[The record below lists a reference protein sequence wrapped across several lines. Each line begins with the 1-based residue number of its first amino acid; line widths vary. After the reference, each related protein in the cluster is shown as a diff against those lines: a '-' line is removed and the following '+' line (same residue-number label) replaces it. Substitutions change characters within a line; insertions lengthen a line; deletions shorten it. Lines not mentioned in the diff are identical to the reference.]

1 MSDPAHY
8 VTSDYYQPG
17 LLDTVASFGVVVL
30 LVLCAFIAAVVG
42 ARFVL
47 RRSRRLNPA
56 TRKALRLVGGLAK
69 PAAPLAFRRRRQSR
83 LGSRRKTEDHYKM
96 KPALAGVGPAP
107 TAAPTSTRFDSTLPQ
122 KVERPG
128 PRKRPAQELSPLPA
142 EAWPFFAEDEI
153 QAVTDVLRSGRV
165 NQWTGSKVIEFEQAY
180 TRLLRN
186 GRAIALANGSV
197 ALELA
202 LRAFQVGAGDEVI
215 VTPRSFVAS
224 AFCVRLVGATPV
236 FAEVDRD
243 SGNITAETISA
254 AITSRTKAII
264 PVHLGGWPTDMPAI
278 MALAR
283 EHGIRV
289 IEDCAQA
296 HGAEI
301 DGLPVGSFGD
311 AAAFSFCQDK
321 IISTGGEGGLVTFRD
336 DEAFEW
342 AWSFKD
348 HGKDRGR
355 ALENPSKPGF
365 RWLHDRVGTN
375 WRMTEIA
382 ATIGLRQLEK
392 LPQWQARR
400 QRNAESWAEALRSV
414 GGLRVPQP
422 ARNIT
427 HGYYK
432 FYAYVDVALSEN
444 ARLRDAILEAAT
456 AAGLRA
462 FSGSC
467 SEVYREAAFADI
479 PVEPLPVA
487 KELGESSLMF
497 EVHPTLDTMRLR
509 DRADA
514 IAQIARD
521 IIG

>member
-17 LLDTVASFGVVVL
+17 LMNNVAFFGFLVVL
-30 LVLCAFIAAVVG
+30 ILGAFIAAIIG
-42 ARFVL
+42 ARIVL
-47 RRSRRLNPA
+47 RRSKRLSPT
-56 TRKALRLVGGLAK
+56 TRKLLRVIGGLAR
-69 PAAPLAFRRRRQSR
+69 PAAPVSFRRRRQDK
-83 LGSRRKTEDHYKM
+83 LGSRRKTEDHYRM
-96 KPALAGVGPAP
+96 KPA
-107 TAAPTSTRFDSTLPQ
+107 TAAEVPVPAQAPSRASFDANIPQ
-122 KVERPG
+122 KIERPVA
-128 PRKRPAQELSPLPA
+128 RKRASQDHAPLPE
-142 EAWPFFAEDEI
+142 EAWPYYGEDEV
-153 QAVTDVLRSGRV
+153 QAVADVLRSGKV
-165 NQWTGSKVIEFEQAY
+165 NQWTGSKVFEFEQAY

-202 LRAFQVGAGDEVI
+202 LRAFRIGPGDEVI

-243 SGNITAETISA
+243 SGNITADTIA
-254 AITSRTKAII
+254 AVMTPRTKAVI
-264 PVHLGGWPTDMPAI
+264 PVHLGGWPADMPAI

-283 EHGIRV
+283 EHGALV

-296 HGAEI
+296 HGGVI

-336 DEAFEW
+336 NDAFEF

-348 HGKDRGR
+348 HGKDRTR
-355 ALENPSKPGF
+355 ALEHPTKPGF

-375 WRMTEIA
+375 WRMTEISA
-382 ATIGLRQLEK
+382 AIGLLQLEK
-392 LPQWQARR
+392 LPQWHSRR
-400 QRNAESWAEALRSV
+400 QRNADSWAEALRAV
-414 GGLRVPQP
+414 PGLRIPQP
-422 ARNIT
+422 SRNIG
-427 HGYYK
+427 HAYYK
-432 FYAYVDVALSEN
+432 LYAYVDVDPADN
-444 ARLRDAILEAAT
+444 TRLRDSILEAAG

-467 SEVYREAAFADI
+467 SEVYREAAFADMA
-479 PVEPLPVA
+479 VAPLPVA
-487 KELGESSLMF
+487 RALGESSLMF

-514 IAQIARD
+514 FSRIARD

>member
-1 MSDPAHY
+1 

-17 LLDTVASFGVVVL
+17 LMSNVGVFAFAVVLIIAIFIGVVL
-30 LVLCAFIAAVVG
+30 GSRLA
-42 ARFVL
+42 L
-47 RRSRRLNPA
+47 RRSKRLNPGV
-56 TRKALRLVGGLAK
+56 RKVLKLVSGLAK
-69 PAAPLAFRRRRQSR
+69 PAAPLSFSRGRQSK
-83 LGSRRKTEDHYKM
+83 LGRRSKSEDHYKLRPSAAEPVQ
-96 KPALAGVGPAP
+96 PASRRSVQLAARVQEVTDQPI
-107 TAAPTSTRFDSTLPQ
+107 R
-122 KVERPG
+122 
-128 PRKRPAQELSPLPA
+128 RKRISQDFAPLP
-142 EAWPFFAEDEI
+142 EESWPSYAEDEV
-153 QAVTDVLRSGRV
+153 QAVADVLRSGKV
-165 NQWTGSKVIEFEQAY
+165 NQWTGSKVFEFEQVY

-202 LRAFQVGAGDEVI
+202 LRAFRIGPGDEVV

-243 SGNITAETISA
+243 TGSISADTIAA
-254 AITSRTKAII
+254 AITPRTRAVI
-264 PVHLGGWPTDMPAI
+264 PVHLGGWPADMPAI

-321 IISTGGEGGLVTFRD
+321 IISTGGEGGLVTFRE

-355 ALENPSKPGF
+355 ALEHPAKPGF
-365 RWLHDRVGTN
+365 RWLHDQIGTN

-382 ATIGLRQLEK
+382 AAIGLRQLEK

-400 QRNAESWAEALRSV
+400 QRNADSWAEALRPVS
-414 GGLRVPQP
+414 GLRVPQP
-422 ARNIT
+422 ARNVG
-427 HGYYK
+427 HAYYK
-432 FYAYVDVALSEN
+432 FYAYVDVDPSEN

-456 AAGLRA
+456 AAGLRV

-467 SEVYREAAFADI
+467 SEVYREAAFADM

-487 KELGESSLMF
+487 RELGDSSLMF
-497 EVHPTLDTMRLR
+497 EVHHRLTR
-509 DRADA
+509 NDWNDRGAECRPD
-514 IAQIARD
+514 
-521 IIG
+521 